1 MALGNNEYLFS
12 KLRESLP
19 PVFSREEAA
28 KQLGG
33 ILKAATLRN
42 IDMRGE
48 GPKCRVR
55 IGKKIAYERD
65 DFIDWLQR
73 YNGKEAMN

>member
-1 MALGNNEYLFS
+1 MALENNECLFS
-12 KLRESLP
+12 KLRQSLP
-19 PVFSREEAA
+19 PIFSREEAA
-28 KQLGG
+28 KHLGG
-33 ILKAATLRN
+33 IFRAATLRN

-48 GPKCRVR
+48 GPKLRAK

-73 YNGKEAMN
+73 YNAK